1 MAVDSKWADHD
12 LAELRLAFE
21 AMPDGSK
28 GQGCRRPKECT
39 PAALQNGHP
48 SKKPVKA
55 QGGA

>member
-1 MAVDSKWADHD
+1 MAVDSKWAVHD

-21 AMPDGSK
+21 AMPDGLKS
-28 GQGCRRPKECT
+28 QGFRRPKESK
-39 PAALQNGHP
+39 PDALQNGHP